1 VSCRDDVLADLNE
14 TALLV
19 GLAVALA
26 EAIKWLAK
34 ALMRRNGR
42 NDALIT
48 LEHHLRE
55 HHEDANHELLKD
67 IQIMFAERDEKI
79 RDIVRQEMVR

>member
-1 VSCRDDVLADLNE
+1 MLCRDDVADLNE

-34 ALMRRNGR
+34 ALMRRSGR
-42 NDALIT
+42 NGALIE
-48 LEHHLRE
+48 LERHIRE
-55 HHEDANHELLKD
+55 NHDEANAELLKD
-67 IQIMFAERDEKI
+67 IHIMFAERDEKI
-79 RDIVRQEMVR
+79 RDIVRQEVVR